1 VPNADPKPSTAI
13 DARTAAL
20 TLAAL
25 TGFAANSLLCRA
37 ALGAHR
43 IDASSFTLVRLAS
56 GAIALALLTRLSPGR
71 RPAASS
77 GGWRAGA
84 ALFAYAIAFS
94 FAYLRL
100 GASVGA
106 LVLFGVVQTTM
117 ILGGLR
123 SGERPRAMQWLGLG
137 VAFAGLVALTLPGL
151 TAPDPLGAGLMAIAG
166 VAWGVYSLLGRGCAN
181 PLAATADNFMRSV
194 PMAAL
199 ASLLTLSLVI
209 TSPRGLAL
217 AVASGALTSGI
228 GYSLWYAAL
237 RTLGATR
244 AAIVQLSVPVLTALG
259 GVALLG
265 ESVTTRLVIAG
276 SAILAGVALAVVRR

>member
-1 VPNADPKPSTAI
+1 VSNTK
-13 DARTAAL
+13 RTIAL
-20 TLAAL
+20 TACAL
-25 TGFAANSLLCRA
+25 VCFAANSLLCRA
-37 ALGAHR
+37 ALRGGR

-56 GAIALALLTRLSPGR
+56 GAIALALLTRVAPGPR
-71 RPAASS
+71 AAASTGS
-77 GGWRAGA
+77 WRAGA

-123 SGERPRAMQWLGLG
+123 SGERPRAMQWLGLAI
-137 VAFAGLVALTLPGL
+137 AFAGLVALNFPGL
-151 TAPDPLGAGLMAIAG
+151 SAPDPLGAGLMAIAG

-199 ASLLTLSLVI
+199 ASLATLSLVL
-209 TSPRGLAL
+209 TSPSGLAL

-244 AAIVQLSVPVLTALG
+244 AAIVQLAVPVLTAIGSVL
-259 GVALLG
+259 LLG
-265 ESVTTRLVIAG
+265 ESVTARLVIAG
-276 SAILAGVALAVVRR
+276 AAILAGVALAVFRR